1 MKHLNLT
8 LLFCIIATQ
17 LGVAQKQI
25 AQEEI
30 WNGTFRT
37 KAMQSVNSMEKSNQY
52 SRIERIGKDHQEI
65 NLYNFETLEK
75 AKTIFS
81 TGVFE
86 NIKSIDTYVFDHKEE
101 QILIGTNST
110 AIFRRSALADFYLY
124 NPTKNK
130 LTKIADHKI
139 MEPTFSNDGSK
150 IAYAYQ
156 NNLYVYDIASA
167 KTQQIT
173 NDGKKN
179 HIINGISDWVYEEE
193 FGIVRMFDWNKD
205 GDKLAYVKFDE
216 TEVPEYSM
224 DIYGTGLYPTQDK
237 FKYPKAGEKNSLVSI
252 HIYDLKS
259 TKTSKVNLSEFND
272 FYIPRIK
279 WTNDSKYLSAQVIN
293 RHQNDLKVFF
303 IDGNTLDKKLILNE
317 TDKAYVDVNT
327 LSFLD
332 NNDFVWQ
339 SERDGYNH
347 LYYYNKE
354 GKLVNQITSGKW
366 EVSDYYGIDTK
377 TKKLYFQSVEEGSI
391 YRGIYSIDLTG
402 KNKQKLSDKLGTNNA
417 IFSPNFQQFINIYS
431 SSKVAPTYT
440 LKNSKTGK
448 VVKEILNNQELQD
461 KLVDYNLPT
470 KEFIQIPTVDG
481 LQLNAWIIKPKDFD
495 PAKKYPVFMYQ
506 YSGPG
511 SQSVA
516 DKWLDSNDYWHAMLT
531 QKGYIVVT
539 VDGRG
544 TGFKGAEFK
553 KVTQNK
559 LGRYEVDDQII
570 AAKYLGSQSYV
581 DASRIGIWGW
591 SYGGFMS
598 SNALLQGNDVFKMA
612 IAVAPVINWRYY
624 DSIYTERYMTTP
636 QENATGY
643 DDNSPITYAD
653 NLKGRYLLVHGTAD
667 DNVHVQNAMAMIQSL
682 VQKNKDF
689 DWLIYP
695 DKNHGI
701 SGGNTRLQL
710 YTKMTNFILNNL

>member
-17 LGVAQKQI
+17 IGLAQKQI

-37 KAMQSVNSMEKSNQY
+37 KVMQSVNSMEKSNQY
-52 SRIERIGKDHQEI
+52 SRIERVAKDHQEI

-81 TGVFE
+81 TSVFKD
-86 NIKSIDTYVFDHKEE
+86 IKSIDTYIFDHKEE
-101 QILIGTNST
+101 QLLIGTNT
-110 AIFRRSALADFYLY
+110 TPIYRRSALTDFYLF
-124 NPTKNK
+124 NPTKNS
-130 LTKIADHKI
+130 LVKIADHKI
-139 MEPTFSNDGSK
+139 SEPTFSNDGTK

-156 NNLYVYDIASA
+156 NNLYIYDIASQ

-173 NDGKKN
+173 HDGKKN

-193 FGIVRMFDWNKD
+193 FGIVRMFDWNKN
-205 GDKLAYVKFDE
+205 GDKIAYIKFDE
-216 TEVPEYSM
+216 TDVPEYSM
-224 DIYGTGLYPTQDK
+224 DVYGTGLYPTQDK

-252 HIYDLKS
+252 HIYDVKS
-259 TKTSKVNLSEFND
+259 NQTSKVDLSEFND

-279 WTNDSKYLSAQVIN
+279 WTNDNQYLSAQIIN

-303 IDGNTLDKKLILNE
+303 IDGNTLSKKLILNE
-317 TDKAYVDVNT
+317 TDKAYVDVAT

-332 NNDFVWQ
+332 NNDFVWL
-339 SERDGYNH
+339 SERDGHNH

-354 GKLVNQITSGKW
+354 GKLVNQITKGNW
-366 EVSDYYGIDTK
+366 EVTDYYGIDTK
-377 TKKLYFQSVEEGSI
+377 SKKLYFQSVEEGSI
-391 YRGIYSIDLTG
+391 YRGVYSIDLNG
-402 KNKQKLSDKLGTNNA
+402 KNKKKLSEKLGTNRA
-417 IFSPNFQQFINIYS
+417 IFSPNFEQFINVYS
-431 SSKVAPTYT
+431 SSTVAPTYT
-440 LKNSKTGK
+440 LQQSKTGK
-448 VVKEILNNQELQD
+448 VVKEILNNKELES

-470 KEFIQIPTVDG
+470 KEFIQIPTVNG
-481 LQLNAWIIKPKDFD
+481 LQLNAWVMKPKDFD
-495 PAKKYPVFMYQ
+495 PTKKYPVFMYQ

-511 SQSVA
+511 SQQVA

-544 TGFKGAEFK
+544 TGFRGAEFK
-553 KVTQNK
+553 KMTQNQ

-570 AAKYLGSQSYV
+570 AAKYLGQQSYV

-598 SNALLQGNDVFKMA
+598 SNAILQGNDVFKLA

-636 QENATGY
+636 QENQAGY
-643 DDNSPITYAD
+643 DDNSPITHASK
-653 NLKGRYLLVHGTAD
+653 LKGRYLLVHGTAD
-667 DNVHVQNAMAMIQSL
+667 DNVHVQNAMAMIEAL
-682 VQKNKDF
+682 VQENKDF

>member
-17 LGVAQKQI
+17 IGLAQKQI

-37 KAMQSVNSMEKSNQY
+37 KVMQSVNSMEKSNQY
-52 SRIERIGKDHQEI
+52 SRIERVAKDHQEI

-81 TGVFE
+81 TSAFKD
-86 NIKSIDTYVFDHKEE
+86 IKSIDTYIFDHKEE
-101 QILIGTNST
+101 QLLIGTNT
-110 AIFRRSALADFYLY
+110 TPIYRRSALTDFYLF
-124 NPTKNK
+124 NPTKNS
-130 LTKIADHKI
+130 LVKIADHKI
-139 MEPTFSNDGSK
+139 SEPTFSNDGSK

-156 NNLYVYDIASA
+156 NNLYIYDIASQ

-173 NDGKKN
+173 HDGKKN

-193 FGIVRMFDWNKD
+193 FGIVRMFDWNKN
-205 GDKLAYVKFDE
+205 GDKIAYIKFDE
-216 TEVPEYSM
+216 TDVPEYSM
-224 DIYGTGLYPTQDK
+224 DVYGTGLYPTQDK

-252 HIYDLKS
+252 HIYDVKS
-259 TKTSKVNLSEFND
+259 NQTSKVDLSEFND

-279 WTNDSKYLSAQVIN
+279 WTNDNQYLSAQIIN

-303 IDGNTLDKKLILNE
+303 IDGNTLSKKLILNE
-317 TDKAYVDVNT
+317 TDKAYVDVAT

-332 NNDFVWQ
+332 NNDFVWL
-339 SERDGYNH
+339 SERDGHNH

-354 GKLVNQITSGKW
+354 GKLVNQITKGNW
-366 EVSDYYGIDTK
+366 EVTDYYGIDTK
-377 TKKLYFQSVEEGSI
+377 SKKLYFQSVEEGSI
-391 YRGIYSIDLTG
+391 YRGVYSIDLNG
-402 KNKQKLSDKLGTNNA
+402 KNKKKLSEKLGTNRA
-417 IFSPNFQQFINIYS
+417 IFSPNFEQFINVYS
-431 SSKVAPTYT
+431 SSTVAPTYT
-440 LKNSKTGK
+440 LQQSKTGK
-448 VVKEILNNQELQD
+448 VVKEILNNKELES

-470 KEFIQIPTVDG
+470 KEFIQIPTVNG
-481 LQLNAWIIKPKDFD
+481 LQLNAWVMKPKDFD

-511 SQSVA
+511 SQQVA

-544 TGFKGAEFK
+544 TGFRGAEFK
-553 KVTQNK
+553 KMTQNQ

-570 AAKYLGSQSYV
+570 AAKYLGQQSYV

-598 SNALLQGNDVFKMA
+598 SNAILQGNDVFKLA

-636 QENATGY
+636 QENQAGY
-643 DDNSPITYAD
+643 DDNSPITHASK
-653 NLKGRYLLVHGTAD
+653 LKGRYLLVHGTAD
-667 DNVHVQNAMAMIQSL
+667 DNVHVQNAMTMIEAL
-682 VQKNKDF
+682 VQENKDF

>member
-17 LGVAQKQI
+17 IGLAQKQI

-37 KAMQSVNSMEKSNQY
+37 KVMQSVNSMEKSNQY
-52 SRIERIGKDHQEI
+52 SRIERVAKDHQEI

-81 TGVFE
+81 TSAFKD
-86 NIKSIDTYVFDHKEE
+86 IKSIDTYIFDHKEE
-101 QILIGTNST
+101 QLLIGTNT
-110 AIFRRSALADFYLY
+110 TPIYRRSALTDFYLF
-124 NPTKNK
+124 NPTKNS
-130 LTKIADHKI
+130 LVKIADHKI
-139 MEPTFSNDGSK
+139 SEPTFSNDGSK

-156 NNLYVYDIASA
+156 NNLYIYDIASQ

-193 FGIVRMFDWNKD
+193 FGIVRMFDWNKN
-205 GDKLAYVKFDE
+205 GDKIAYIKFDE
-216 TEVPEYSM
+216 TDVPEYSM
-224 DIYGTGLYPTQDK
+224 DVYGTGLYPTQDK

-252 HIYDLKS
+252 HIYDVKS
-259 TKTSKVNLSEFND
+259 NQTSKVDLSEFND

-279 WTNDSKYLSAQVIN
+279 WTNDNQYLSAQIIN

-303 IDGNTLDKKLILNE
+303 IDGNTLSKKLILNE
-317 TDKAYVDVNT
+317 TDKAYVDVAT

-332 NNDFVWQ
+332 NNDFVWL
-339 SERDGYNH
+339 SERDGHNH

-354 GKLVNQITSGKW
+354 GKLVNQITKGNW
-366 EVSDYYGIDTK
+366 EVTDYYGIDTK
-377 TKKLYFQSVEEGSI
+377 SKKLYFQSVEEGSI
-391 YRGIYSIDLTG
+391 YRGVYSIDLNG
-402 KNKQKLSDKLGTNNA
+402 KNKKKLSEKLGTNRA
-417 IFSPNFQQFINIYS
+417 IFSPNFEQFINVYS
-431 SSKVAPTYT
+431 SSTVAPTYT
-440 LKNSKTGK
+440 LQQSKTGK
-448 VVKEILNNQELQD
+448 VVKEILNNKELES
-461 KLVDYNLPT
+461 KLLDYNLPT
-470 KEFIQIPTVDG
+470 KEFIQIPTVNG
-481 LQLNAWIIKPKDFD
+481 LQLNAWVMKPKDFD

-511 SQSVA
+511 SQQVA

-544 TGFKGAEFK
+544 TGFRGAEFK
-553 KVTQNK
+553 KMTQNQ

-570 AAKYLGSQSYV
+570 AAKYLGQQSYV

-598 SNALLQGNDVFKMA
+598 SNAILQGNDVFKLA

-636 QENATGY
+636 QENQAGY
-643 DDNSPITYAD
+643 DDNSPITHASK
-653 NLKGRYLLVHGTAD
+653 LKGRYLLVHGTAD
-667 DNVHVQNAMAMIQSL
+667 DNVHVQNAMAMIEAL
-682 VQKNKDF
+682 VQENKDF

>member
-1 MKHLNLT
+1 
-8 LLFCIIATQ
+8 
-17 LGVAQKQI
+17 
-25 AQEEI
+25 
-30 WNGTFRT
+30 
-37 KAMQSVNSMEKSNQY
+37 
-52 SRIERIGKDHQEI
+52 
-65 NLYNFETLEK
+65 
-75 AKTIFS
+75 
-81 TGVFE
+81 
-86 NIKSIDTYVFDHKEE
+86 
-101 QILIGTNST
+101 
-110 AIFRRSALADFYLY
+110 
-124 NPTKNK
+124 
-130 LTKIADHKI
+130 
-139 MEPTFSNDGSK
+139 
-150 IAYAYQ
+150 
-156 NNLYVYDIASA
+156 
-167 KTQQIT
+167 
-173 NDGKKN
+173 
-179 HIINGISDWVYEEE
+179 
-193 FGIVRMFDWNKD
+193 MFDWNKD

-347 LYYYNKE
+347 LYYYNKD

-431 SSKVAPTYT
+431 SNKVAPTYT

-461 KLVDYNLPT
+461 KLVDYNIPT

-481 LQLNAWIIKPKDFD
+481 LQLNAWMMKPKDFD